1 MTEQTSLCVKTKETQ
16 SLGDGSEATPAQVGE
31 NGPKE
36 FSDSKHGCHILS
48 AEFEEAT
55 HLLAE
60 TPNAATT
67 SQSDA
72 LTSREHVAVVMESG
86 IGYGAEE
93 MEEEGDKTSVSLLG
107 IPCPVC
113 LYPG

>member
-1 MTEQTSLCVKTKETQ
+1 M
-16 SLGDGSEATPAQVGE
+16 
-31 NGPKE
+31 
-36 FSDSKHGCHILS
+36 S

-55 HLLAE
+55 NLLAE

-86 IGYGAEE
+86 IGYRAEE

-107 IPCPVC
+107 TPCRASVFTLAEQAGPESLC
-113 LYPG
+113 LVASTGRKATAEILDV